1 MKNILEKLANKWQNN
16 HKEYSNGVDLSN
28 GFYEIEIIGNKRT
41 GKQIEDWESIGSLE
55 IEKAF
60 KNWDGKSE
68 LKFNFPEKSEVEI
81 FTNLLRGDNLPAKI
95 PDIGSFVLFKSSKV
109 TDFINGGFV
118 SQFGIVISEK
128 VKDILIKH
136 NLGKHQFYP
145 LKIKHKDLVYKNYF
159 LFKTISGIENFI
171 DIKESIFYK
180 QREMSFNTE
189 DRVEI
194 IFNNQQEID
203 EFIKENKK
211 LDFNSQIGVYS
222 KQLKLNSNFPKL
234 DIFYLNKYQNSGYSS
249 LPIIS
254 ERLKKELEN
263 FGITG
268 VKFEI
273 TKRIKQ

>member
-1 MKNILEKLANKWQNN
+1 MKNELEKLANKWLNN
-16 HKEYSNGVDLSN
+16 HKQYSNDVDFSN
-28 GFYEIEIIGNKRT
+28 EFYEIQITGNKRT
-41 GKQIEDWESIGSLE
+41 GNQIEDWESVGSLE

-68 LKFNFPEKSEVEI
+68 LKFNFPEKGEVEI

-118 SQFGIVISEK
+118 SQYGIVISEK
-128 VKDILIKH
+128 VKDILIKY
-136 NLGKHQFYP
+136 NLGNHQFYP

-159 LFKTISGIENFI
+159 LFKSLSTAENFI
-171 DIKESIFYK
+171 NIKESIFYK
-180 QREMSFNTE
+180 QRVMSFDTE
-189 DRVEI
+189 DRVEVR
-194 IFNNQQEID
+194 FNNQKEID

-211 LDFNSQIGVYS
+211 LDHNCQIGVYS
-222 KQLKLNSNFPKL
+222 KQLKLNSNFQQ
-234 DIFYLNKYQNSGYSS
+234 DVFYLNKYQNSAGSS
-249 LPIIS
+249 LPLIS
-254 ERLKKELEN
+254 ESLKKELEN

-273 TKRIKQ
+273 TKRIKR